1 MFNKERPSFSFP
13 RRSTINNVRDESWLL
28 LMLLFFFYGMQ
39 RRHRRL
45 GKFNLQGVFSRIIG
59 KVCSRHVASTAEVNA
74 FSVQR
79 DRIKSKLPKKSIR
92 SDTHVKHI
100 NAQFRIFT
108 MWCFA
113 RRLSLVCRL
122 FENWNSFKVS
132 LESAK
137 LLLLPFDVCR
147 NVAKNVLQKHSHES
161 NECCCFSCSFAASE
175 RISIGYLIRNILSN

>member
-1 MFNKERPSFSFP
+1 MFNKERPSFSFS
-13 RRSTINNVRDESWLL
+13 RCSTINIVKDESWLL
-28 LMLLFFFYGMQ
+28 LMLLLFFYGMQ

-45 GKFNLQGVFSRIIG
+45 GKFNLQGVFCRIIG

-92 SDTHVKHI
+92 SDTHVIHI
-100 NAQFRIFT
+100 NVQFRIFT

-113 RRLSLVCRL
+113 RRLSLACRR

-147 NVAKNVLQKHSHES
+147 KWSKKHFAKTFSRVQWMLAFRAVLRRAKEFQLD
-161 NECCCFSCSFAASE
+161 
-175 RISIGYLIRNILSN
+175 I